1 MVVVQEKVEGRKRAT
16 GGGAWEG
23 ARVRVC
29 KRGAAGDKKGAP
41 VSGVGGPVVQGMR
54 EWAGSVGR
62 FGGEK
67 GGGSTPPACLAQ
79 EEDNRGGKGFG
90 WATEKEKG
98 CNVALTF
105 FLFFCQLTGRYY

>member
-41 VSGVGGPVVQGMR
+41 ASGVGGPVVKGVR
-54 EWAGSVGR
+54 EWAGSVGKKVEEAR
-62 FGGEK
+62 LLRVSFRKTITGEGKASVGLQRKKKAATWPSCFSVFFG
-67 GGGSTPPACLAQ
+67 
-79 EEDNRGGKGFG
+79 
-90 WATEKEKG
+90 
-98 CNVALTF
+98 
-105 FLFFCQLTGRYY
+105 QLTGRYY